1 MLSLSL
7 FHPISFSNKHLIDE
21 YLSLFPQAHS
31 EYSTVTILSWESYS
45 PGFFAEYKNHLFIM
59 IEYEGQKSLHFP
71 LGEFDPELIHEFL
84 SFAQSINAPINV
96 FDEETMTRF
105 HILYPELPFSEVR
118 GYFEYCYKSEEL
130 ANLNGKKYLKIRSQL
145 NKFNKLFQYSVEPI
159 TKDNRGEALN
169 MIQNW
174 IHDKKS
180 GDPYLVSE
188 EFKAVQISFQHWNEL
203 SLEGILIRLSN
214 GTVAAVSIWENSIM
228 NTVLVHY
235 EKGLRTLPGI
245 YKIINHET
253 ALILKNRYIWI
264 NRESDMNEPGLRES
278 KLRYH
283 PEKYVKAYLINCCIL

>member
-7 FHPISFSNKHLIDE
+7 FHSISFSNKHIIDR
-21 YLSLFPQAHS
+21 YLSLFPQQHS
-31 EYSTVTILSWESYS
+31 EYSPVTILSWENYS

-71 LGEFDPELIHEFL
+71 IGEFDSELIHEFL

-105 HILYPELPFSEVR
+105 HTLHPELPYSEVR

-130 ANLNGKKYLKIRSQL
+130 ADLNGKKYLKIRSQL
-145 NKFNKLFQYSVEPI
+145 NKFNKLYQYSVEPI
-159 TKDNRGEALN
+159 TKYNRDDALD
-169 MIQNW
+169 MIQHW
-174 IHDKKS
+174 IHDKTS
-180 GDPYLVSE
+180 GDPHLVSE
-188 EFKAVQISFQHWNEL
+188 EFKAVKISFKHWDEL
-203 SLEGILIRLSN
+203 SLEGILIRLSD
-214 GTVAAVSIWENSIM
+214 GTVAAVSIWENSHM

-235 EKGLRTLPGI
+235 EKGLTTYPGI

-253 ALILKNRYIWI
+253 ALILKNRYFWI
-264 NRESDMNEPGLRES
+264 NREGDMDEPGLRES

-283 PEKYVKAYLINCCIL
+283 PVKFVKAYLVNTSL